1 MQEGSRVA
9 LVHDFLVDV
18 RGAERV
24 FLALCD
30 LFPQADVFTAVYD
43 EEGTE
48 GRFAHRAVHTSYLQR
63 LRPSARTFRALL
75 PLYPAAM
82 ESLATQQPGYR
93 GFESTRGSDGLG
105 ITLSFWAD
113 NASALRW
120 RDHPEHAAIREAG
133 RDRWYEHYE
142 VIVCEAQRSYAW
154 QRPGAG

>member
-1 MQEGSRVA
+1 M
-9 LVHDFLVDV
+9 HDDRTGQIIVIFLSV
-18 RGAERV
+18 RTSADDAGYGA
-24 FLALCD
+24 A
-30 LFPQADVFTAVYD
+30 AV
-43 EEGTE
+43 
-48 GRFAHRAVHTSYLQR
+48 
-63 LRPSARTFRALL
+63 
-75 PLYPAAM
+75 AM
-82 ESLATQQPGYR
+82 ESLAAQQPGYR

-154 QRPGAG
+154 QRPGGG